1 MQTRR
6 LEEHLG
12 AASTTVGERWL
23 APLSYALLQAVG
35 EEARAFLHG
44 QLSSDVAALPPESSQ
59 LSSYN
64 SPKGRALALFRLFH
78 RGEAL
83 ALRLPESLAEVTQQ
97 RLKMFILRSKVEIQ
111 RTDVTCLGIKD
122 DPHATRLRHHGLP
135 VPETA
140 ESVSR
145 QGDIHFIRAPGE
157 GVRLEAWGPVAAL
170 AELAETLKA
179 DGFAVA
185 AAATWEWEEI
195 RAGLPEVYPETRE
208 AFVPQM
214 LNLHRL
220 GGVSFTKG
228 CYPGQEVVAR
238 MHYLGKLKRRLFR
251 IHIPAA
257 VQPPAPGT
265 PLVDPQ
271 GASQGK
277 VVRAAMGEAGC
288 EALAVVALSAV
299 EEKTPLTVAG
309 TGPVEWLPLPY
320 TVDDR
325 A

>member
-1 MQTRR
+1 MQAQQR

-12 AASTTVGERWL
+12 AASITLGERWL
-23 APLSYALLQAVG
+23 APLPYALMQAVG
-35 EEARAFLHG
+35 EEARSFLHG
-44 QLSSDVAALPPESSQ
+44 QLSSDVAALLPESSQ

-64 SPKGRALALFRLFH
+64 SPKGRVLALFRLFH

-83 ALRLPESLAEVTQQ
+83 ALRLPASLAEVTQQ

-111 RTDVTCLGIKD
+111 LVDIACLGIKD
-122 DPHATRLRHHGLP
+122 DSRAMRLRHQGLP
-135 VPETA
+135 LPETA
-140 ESVSR
+140 ETVTR
-145 QGDIHFIRAPGE
+145 QGDIQFIRAPGE
-157 GVRLEAWGPVAAL
+157 GVRLEAWGPVAAV

-185 AAATWEWEEI
+185 TAAAWEWEEI

-220 GGVSFTKG
+220 GGVSFNKG

-251 IHIPAA
+251 IRIPTVA
-257 VQPPAPGT
+257 PPAPGT
-265 PLVDPQ
+265 PLLDPQ
-271 GASQGK
+271 GTSQGK
-277 VVRAAMGEAGC
+277 VVRAARGKEGC

-299 EEKTPLTVAG
+299 EDKIPLTVAG

-320 TVDDR
+320 AVDDR